1 MDDVCN
7 IAERNS
13 EPGSRTVLE
22 ASPPYCKFLASASPC
37 IEIQE
42 TAKIPRAKRYQSK
55 NNKARCIS
63 SSTKNRRDESFEAQI
78 KQLEH
83 AKKLGILDM
92 APQDELEEEIMANDF
107 NFMCREKPSSMWYV
121 KNLGRILSWFFFL
134 FGIIIIIFI
143 LYYRGTDF
151 EAYSTLINGFMGLFT
166 KSQRS
171 CSCKSIYGPSYGSQ
185 KTG

>member
-1 MDDVCN
+1 MEDVCN

-92 APQDELEEEIMANDF
+92 SPQDELEEEIMALQ
-107 NFMCREKPSSMWYV
+107 MSLISCAEKNRHQCGMLKIW
-121 KNLGRILSWFFFL
+121 
-134 FGIIIIIFI
+134 
-143 LYYRGTDF
+143 
-151 EAYSTLINGFMGLFT
+151 EGFCVGFSFYLV
-166 KSQRS
+166 
-171 CSCKSIYGPSYGSQ
+171 
-185 KTG
+185 